1 MEQLTIQSLGFLV
14 GFQEDIKVPGR
25 MEQLT
30 MQSLGFL
37 VGFQEDI
44 KIIVIVIINIIII
57 IIIIIIIN
65 HHHHHLGLPGHSLE
79 VRANLRVLQ

>member
-44 KIIVIVIINIIII
+44 NDIVVVVIIII
-57 IIIIIIIN
+57 ILACPDTRWKSGQTSGSCSKITLHDIT
-65 HHHHHLGLPGHSLE
+65 
-79 VRANLRVLQ
+79 

>member
-57 IIIIIIIN
+57 IIN
-65 HHHHHLGLPGHSLE
+65 HHHHLGLPGHSLE

>member
-25 MEQLT
+25 MDQLT

-57 IIIIIIIN
+57 IN

>member
-57 IIIIIIIN
+57 IN

>member
-57 IIIIIIIN
+57 IN
-65 HHHHHLGLPGHSLE
+65 HHHHLGLPGHSLE